1 MKIPKTIEDIEKL
14 IKHEIPE
21 SLHLDYKSSPA
32 LLKKKKDEICKDVS
46 SFANADGGILIYG
59 VKEID
64 NIPSEIDEGID
75 NREIDRE
82 WIDQILS
89 FNITPPIEGLEIIQ
103 IQLNKNNSLY
113 ALKIPKSFRDPHQAP
128 DKKYYKRYNFRSSP
142 MDHYEI
148 EDLRNRKFQLPPV
161 VNVDI
166 ELEGFIFRLIVE
178 NIGKQVAHQVKFSFS
193 DGFKWPKEPLP
204 AGLKKG
210 IKYFPPGRKFSYPYA
225 SSAGVF
231 EEGSQVAK
239 VFEVRVSYLHPQ
251 NRNRI
256 NENFHFDL
264 NDYLGASIK
273 KDSLEEIAKSLEK
286 LSDIKRVLE
295 KHNNYMK

>member
-32 LLKKKKDEICKDVS
+32 LSKKKKDEICKGVS

-59 VKEID
+59 VKEIN

-75 NREIDRE
+75 NRKIDRE
-82 WIDQILS
+82 WIDQIIS
-89 FNITPPIEGLEIIQ
+89 FNIIPPIEGLEIIQ

-148 EDLRNRKFQLPPV
+148 EDLRNRKFQLPPL

-166 ELEGFIFRLIVE
+166 EPEGSIFKLIVE
-178 NIGKQVAHQVKFSFS
+178 NIGKQVARQVKFSFS
-193 DGFKWPKEPLP
+193 DGFKWPRGPLP
-204 AGLKKG
+204 TALEKG
-210 IKYFPPGRKFSYPYA
+210 IKYFPPGRKFSYLYA
-225 SSAGVF
+225 SSGGAF
-231 EEGSQVAK
+231 KKGSQVEK
-239 VFEVRVSYLHPQ
+239 VFEVCVSYLHPQ
-251 NRNRI
+251 NRKRI

-273 KDSLEEIAKSLEK
+273 KDSLKEIVKSLEK
-286 LSDIKRVLE
+286 LSAIQRVL
-295 KHNNYMK
+295 

>member
-1 MKIPKTIEDIEKL
+1 MKIPKTIQHIEKL

-32 LLKKKKDEICKDVS
+32 LSKKKKDEICKDVS

-59 VKEID
+59 VKEIN
-64 NIPSEIDEGID
+64 NIPSEIDEGVD
-75 NREIDRE
+75 NRKIDRE

-103 IQLNKNNSLY
+103 IQLNENNSLY

-148 EDLRNRKFQLPPV
+148 EDLRNRKFQLPPL

-166 ELEGFIFRLIVE
+166 EPEGSIFKLIVE
-178 NIGKQVAHQVKFSFS
+178 NIGKQVARQVKFGFS
-193 DGFKWPKEPLP
+193 GGFKWPRGPLP
-204 AGLKKG
+204 AALEKG
-210 IKYFPPGRKFSYPYA
+210 IRYFPPGRRFSYPYA
-225 SSAGVF
+225 SSIGG
-231 EEGSQVAK
+231 GSQVEK
-239 VFEVRVSYLHPQ
+239 VFEVRVSYLYPQ
-251 NRNRI
+251 NRSRI

-264 NDYLGASIK
+264 DNYLGTSIK
-273 KDSLEEIAKSLEK
+273 KDSLKEIVKTLEK
-286 LSDIKRVLE
+286 LSAIQRAL
-295 KHNNYMK
+295 